1 MVSRMLAGEGMG
13 GAEGNVQVGGGVGCV
28 YVCVGGLIR
37 TGPLLFRF
45 LENDAVFCK
54 GKMRRW
60 KKPH

>member
-28 YVCVGGLIR
+28 YVCVGGLIS
-37 TGPLLFRF
+37 TGPLLRF